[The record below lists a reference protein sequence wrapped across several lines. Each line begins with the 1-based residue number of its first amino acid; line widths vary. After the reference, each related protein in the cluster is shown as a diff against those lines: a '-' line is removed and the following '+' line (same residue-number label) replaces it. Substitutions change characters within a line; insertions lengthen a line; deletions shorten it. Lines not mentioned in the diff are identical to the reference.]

1 MCAGCARCHD
11 HKYDPLSQK
20 KFFGLYA
27 YFNNVPEKGID
38 GRKGA
43 AKHFVEVPNERAVA
57 ELGERKAQ
65 LAELEKAGDAKEQI
79 EKLKREI
86 KWLGRH
92 QKGMAMVMQELP
104 DRRPT
109 YLLKRGDYQH
119 PDKSVAIPPDL
130 PGVFKTGKEAPSDRL
145 GLARWIARAENPLTA
160 RVTVNRLWQHHFG
173 TGIVRTAEDFG
184 TRGDPPSHPE
194 LLDWL
199 ATEFVRLGW
208 DLKAMHRLI
217 VTSATFRQASRFETN
232 VASKDPMNRLLA
244 RGPRMRLSGAAI
256 RDQALLVAGLLSER
270 QGGQAVKPYQPAGLW
285 EELSF
290 GNGKTTIDFYEQD
303 HGENL
308 YRRTLY
314 TFWKR
319 TVAPPQLAI
328 FDGGGREA
336 CRVRG
341 DTTNTPMQAL
351 NLQNDVTFVEAARHL
366 AQRMMR
372 EGGTT
377 DADRI
382 SFAWRLVMGRMP
394 GREESEVLVHAAGRH
409 REKYADANEETI
421 KLLGNGE
428 SSRDDSLPPHEHA
441 ALTVV
446 ALTILN
452 LDEAITLE

>member
-1 MCAGCARCHD
+1 M
-11 HKYDPLSQK
+11 
-20 KFFGLYA
+20 
-27 YFNNVPEKGID
+27 PEKGID

-43 AKHFVEVPNERAVA
+43 AKPFVEVPNERAVA

-308 YRRTLY
+308 YRRTFY